1 MDAIKLYIATPA
13 YGGMLHVGYLSS
25 LLNLRASG
33 LQFLYDVIGNE
44 SLIQRARNLMVA
56 RFLQSESTH
65 LLFIDSDIIF
75 PVQAVQR
82 LLQGASQGREVVAT
96 AYAKKSFKWDKFH
109 EKLKNGTAGDE
120 QWQSLGIDYNINI
133 DPKTA
138 KIEEGFL
145 RVLDTATGFMMISR
159 KVIEKLIAAHPEWE
173 VVNDIEH
180 SGGPKVDK
188 YFTVFDCIKDPVTS
202 RLLSEDYGAVRRL
215 QEIGV
220 DVWVDLSVGLT
231 HCGNNA
237 YYGCVTDQL
246 KATKKRKPESG
257 NQT

>member
-1 MDAIKLYIATPA
+1 MDQIKLYIATPA

-56 RFLQSESTH
+56 RFLASECTH
-65 LLFIDSDIIF
+65 LLFIDADIIF

-82 LLQGASQGREVVAT
+82 LLQGASQGREIVST
-96 AYAKKSFKWDKFH
+96 AYAKKSFKWDKFLD
-109 EKLKNGTAGDE
+109 KLKNGTEGDE
-120 QWQSLGIDYNINI
+120 QLQSLGIDYNINI
-133 DPKTA
+133 DPDTA
-138 KIEEGFL
+138 KIEDGFL

-159 KVIEKLIAAHPEWE
+159 KSIEKLIAAHPEWE

-180 SGGPKVDK
+180 SGGPKIDK

-202 RLLSEDYGAVRRL
+202 RMLSEDFSYVRRA
-215 QEIGV
+215 QSVGI

-231 HCGNNA
+231 HCGNNGF
-237 YYGCVTDQL
+237 YGSITDQL
-246 KATKKRKPESG
+246 RDA
-257 NQT
+257 